1 MRTADEI
8 IKTLPAKSRK
18 RVEAMAKKLIAE
30 EMTMQELR
38 KAVKMTQ
45 VQMAKK
51 LGVGQMQVSRL
62 EKRKDIHVS
71 TLRRAVKAMGGELQ
85 LVARFPG
92 REPVEISEL
101 EAS

>member
-1 MRTADEI
+1 MPTLKEMI
-8 IKTLPAKSRK
+8 SQLPAKEQKIIKARTK
-18 RVEAMAKKLIAE
+18 QLIAE

-38 KAVKMTQ
+38 KKLKITQ

-51 LGVGQMQVSRL
+51 LGVGQMQVSRM
-62 EKRKDIHVS
+62 EKRKDIHVW

>member
-1 MRTADEI
+1 MKTLKEM
-8 IKTLPAKSRK
+8 IKELPAKDQREVHA
-18 RVEAMAKKLIAE
+18 RAKKLIAE